1 LLKCLKKINMK
12 KINQTD
18 ILKETILLMKMKQAD
33 ELVQLKD
40 QYHYTLESLKPLNL
54 IKKVFGLVATSPEIK
69 GNILSNVLGIT
80 TGYLTKKVLLGGT
93 HNPIKRILGTI
104 LQFAITNIVTKQSE
118 KKIDNDLQ
126 NF

>member
-1 LLKCLKKINMK
+1 MK
-12 KINQTD
+12 KINQTV

-33 ELVQLKD
+33 ELIQLKE
-40 QYHYTLESLKPLNL
+40 QYFYTIESLKPLNL
-54 IKKVFGLVATSPEIK
+54 IKKTFGLVATSPEIK
-69 GNILSNVLGIT
+69 GNILSNFLGMT

-104 LQFAITNIVTKQSE
+104 LQFAVTNIVTKQSE

-126 NF
+126 NV

>member
-1 LLKCLKKINMK
+1 MK
-12 KINQTD
+12 KINQTE

-54 IKKVFGLVATSPEIK
+54 IKKAFGLVATSPEIK
-69 GNILSNVLGIT
+69 GNILSNVIGIT

-93 HNPIKRILGTI
+93 HNPIKRILGTV
-104 LQFAITNIVTKQSE
+104 LQFAITNIVTKQSG
-118 KKIDNDLQ
+118 KQIDNDLQ
-126 NF
+126 NV

>member
-1 LLKCLKKINMK
+1 MK

-54 IKKVFGLVATSPEIK
+54 IKKAFGVVATSPEIK
-69 GNILSNVLGIT
+69 GNILSNILGMT

-93 HNPIKRILGTI
+93 HNPIKRILGTL
-104 LQFAITNIVTKQSE
+104 LQLVITNVVTKRSDKSIE
-118 KKIDNDLQ
+118 ENLHNI
-126 NF
+126 